1 MKPHKCCKLSVCL
14 ESLSAHLSGSQT
26 EGLGLM
32 GKHWGA
38 SFSNGLAC
46 LGARAASSPWR
57 DGEDQRQS
65 PRLLDHSLGAVF
77 WVVLLLVLK
86 SSVFLWWPRQKLCSG
101 THVVHWACPGSPWR
115 RAVWDPPMLHSF
127 LVTAKWFSYMHPWG
141 FPYGQRVKNSPI
153 LQETQET
160 WLLQE
165 DSLEKGMATH
175 SSILSWETPWTE
187 EPGRL
192 QVQRIARSWTRSN

>member
-1 MKPHKCCKLSVCL
+1 
-14 ESLSAHLSGSQT
+14 
-26 EGLGLM
+26 M
-32 GKHWGA
+32 GKHRWA

-65 PRLLDHSLGAVF
+65 PRLLDHSLEGVIWAMLSLVF
-77 WVVLLLVLK
+77 K
-86 SSVFLWWPRQKLCSG
+86 SSMFLWWPRQKLCSG
-101 THVVHWACPGSPWR
+101 RHVVHWACPGSPWR
-115 RAVWDPPMLHSF
+115 SGAVWDPPMLHSF

-141 FPYGQRVKNSPI
+141 FPDGQRVKNSPT

-160 WLLQE
+160 WVRCLGRE

-175 SSILSWETPWTE
+175 SSILAWETPWTE
-187 EPGRL
+187 EPGGL
-192 QVQRIARSWTRSN
+192 QVQRIARSWTQLSD